1 MENKFELN
9 TFGDSCELTIREG
22 KAAPVREK
30 KPVAVIGVIS
40 TPALFLHNRYESILK
55 EKARACHVLV
65 NSDAGTITL
74 IVEENEELHDSIM
87 GVISESDAIK
97 NFGINDGDY
106 MDPEGLAEFLRM
118 RKHLFADQTE
128 YANTFTAL
136 RSFTAKVNQEIA
148 SIKDDQGNYDM
159 KRKQAVE
166 HNVPKSFTISVPLFK
181 GFPKRNIPVEIL
193 VNGSLK
199 VTMYSAELIQLT
211 DELREQYV
219 KDTVEK
225 IEQIAPDI
233 VILYQ

>member
-1 MENKFELN
+1 MENKIEVNASGDKTELI
-9 TFGDSCELTIREG
+9 IREG
-22 KAAPVREK
+22 DAAPVRER
-30 KPVAVIGVIS
+30 KPVAIVGTIDLPGRY
-40 TPALFLHNRYESILK
+40 LQNRYNLIL
-55 EKARACHVLV
+55 EDKARSCYVLV
-65 NSDAGTITL
+65 NSDNGSITL
-74 IVEENEELHDSIM
+74 IVDESDELQDSLCGM
-87 GVISESDAIK
+87 ISESDVIK
-97 NFGINDGDY
+97 KFKINDGNY
-106 MDPEGLAEFLRM
+106 VEPEQLAEFLRM

-136 RSFTAKVNQEIA
+136 RSFVAKVNQEIA
-148 SIKDDQGNYDM
+148 TIKDDGGNYDL
-159 KRKQAVE
+159 KKKQVVE
-166 HNVPKSFTISVPLFK
+166 HNVPKSFTISVPIFK

>member
-1 MENKFELN
+1 MENKFKIDAPE
-9 TFGDSCELTIREG
+9 GKCELTIREG

-30 KPVAVIGVIS
+30 KPVEIVGNIDL
-40 TPALFLHNRYESILK
+40 PLRYLENRYEDILHV
-55 EKARACHVLV
+55 KAKTCHILV
-65 NSDAGTITL
+65 NLEKGSISL
-74 IVEENEELHDSIM
+74 IIGENEELQDILI
-87 GVISESDAIK
+87 GIIEESEAIK
-97 NFGINDGDY
+97 KFSINNGEY
-106 MDPEGLAEFLRM
+106 YDPDSLAEFLRM

-136 RSFTAKVNQEIA
+136 RSFVAKVNQEIA
-148 SIKDDQGNYDM
+148 TIKDDGGNYDL
-159 KRKQAVE
+159 KKKQVVE
-166 HNVPKSFTISVPLFK
+166 HNVPKSFTISVPIFK
-181 GFPKRNIPVEIL
+181 GFPKREIPVEIL